1 MRLSDPI
8 DKPGFFWLPNRPKQ
22 HYPGTL
28 HVSESGE
35 ITLRIVHRPA
45 AVDSQLLHG
54 NSPLGEDPPRIL
66 GIVDNNPIT
75 LEKCVAADDPFY
87 FLRVTEG
94 YVSESK
100 FRVGA
105 AFVGASFVADE
116 PVAFS
121 RLDFSLEN
129 LNEWFSISGFR
140 PRIKSDSGKAHWSL
154 HYTQP
159 DGISI
164 TLPDGIQLQFV
175 FSPSFSLPDYKV
187 SQLSSM
193 ISQRMHVSLVSD
205 ELLTV
210 ERFFVILHR
219 IHTYLCLVMS
229 KIVAIEWVKGYSR
242 NKLDKWNREVA
253 TDIFYHSQLQGQR
266 QDIHV
271 SKTFG
276 YNDISSDFEETLLRW
291 LADYETI
298 HPAVDL
304 YLSSKIGAHKYLNG
318 VFLSLIQGL
327 ETLHRRTTDDT
338 EMKPDDFEQLRSTI
352 IDAIPSD
359 KRKFV
364 ESRLTYANE
373 ISLRKRLKRL
383 IDPFGDL
390 FGTSSEIK
398 SLVRDIVDV
407 RNYLT
412 HHDKKL
418 EDRAKR
424 IGDNELHKMCL
435 KLDALFQLHFLKL
448 TGMDADRI
456 RSMARGNRVLRHRLA
471 LDDSDSCP
479 SS

>member
-1 MRLSDPI
+1 MRLSDSI
-8 DKPGFFWLPNRPKQ
+8 DKPGFFWLPNRPEQ
-22 HYPGTL
+22 QYPGTL

-35 ITLRIVHRPA
+35 ITLRIVHRPT
-45 AVDSQLLHG
+45 AVDPQLLHG
-54 NSPLGEDPPRIL
+54 NSPLGGEPPRIL

-87 FLRVTEG
+87 FLRVSEG

-100 FRVGA
+100 FGVGA

-116 PVAFS
+116 PIAFS
-121 RLDFSLEN
+121 RVDFSLEN

-140 PRIKSDSGKAHWSL
+140 PRINSDSEKADWSL

-159 DGISI
+159 DGISM

-193 ISQRMHVSLVSD
+193 ISQRMHVSLASD
-205 ELLTV
+205 DPLPV
-210 ERFFVILHR
+210 ERFFIILHR
-219 IHTYLCLVMS
+219 IHTFLCLVMS

-266 QDIHV
+266 RDIHA

-276 YNDISSDFEETLLRW
+276 YNDISSDFEETILRW
-291 LADYETI
+291 LAGYETI

-327 ETLHRRTTDDT
+327 ESLHRRTTDDT
-338 EMKPDDFEQLRSTI
+338 EMKLDDFDRLRSTI
-352 IDAIPSD
+352 IDAIPPD

-383 IDPFGDL
+383 IEPFEDL
-390 FGTSSEIK
+390 FGTSTEIK
-398 SLVRDIVDV
+398 SLVQDIVDV

-418 EDRAKR
+418 EPRAKR
-424 IGDNELHKMCL
+424 IGDDELHKMCL

-448 TGMDADRI
+448 TGMDTDRI

-471 LDDSDSCP
+471 LDDSDE
-479 SS
+479 

>member
-1 MRLSDPI
+1 MRLSNPI
-8 DKPGFFWLPNRPKQ
+8 DKPGFFWLPNRPEQ

-35 ITLRIVHRPA
+35 ITLRIVHRPT
-45 AVDSQLLHG
+45 AVDPQHLHG
-54 NSPLGEDPPRIL
+54 NSPLGEEPPRIL

-75 LEKCVAADDPFY
+75 LAKCVATDDPFY
-87 FLRVTEG
+87 FLRVIEG

-116 PVAFS
+116 TVAFS
-121 RLDFSLEN
+121 RLEFSLEN
-129 LNEWFSISGFR
+129 LNEWFSISGFQ
-140 PRIKSDSGKAHWSL
+140 PRTNSGSEKADWSL

-159 DGISI
+159 DSISM
-164 TLPDGIQLQFV
+164 TLPDGVRLQFA

-193 ISQRMHVSLVSD
+193 ISQRMYVSLASD
-205 ELLTV
+205 ELLPV
-210 ERFFVILHR
+210 DRFLIILHR
-219 IHTYLCLVMS
+219 VHTFLCVMMS

-242 NKLDKWNREVA
+242 NKLDKWNREVE

-266 QDIHV
+266 RDVHV
-271 SKTFG
+271 SHTFG
-276 YNDISSDFEETLLRW
+276 YNDISTDFEETILRW

-304 YLSSKIGAHKYLNG
+304 YLSSKTGEHKYLNG
-318 VFLSLIQGL
+318 LFLSLIQGL
-327 ETLHRRTTDDT
+327 ETLHRRTTDHT
-338 EMKPDDFEQLRSTI
+338 EMKPDDFDRLRSTI
-352 IDAIPSD
+352 RDAIPRD
-359 KRKFV
+359 KRSFV

-383 IDPFGDL
+383 IDPFQDL

-398 SLVRDIVDV
+398 SLVRDMVDV

-412 HHDKKL
+412 HYDKKL
-418 EDRAKR
+418 EGKAKR
-424 IGDNELHKMCL
+424 IGDNELHTMCL

-448 TGMDADRI
+448 TGMDTDRI

-471 LDDSDSCP
+471 LDDSEE
-479 SS
+479 